1 MDYIEQLQQYQRRAR
16 QILKLHKNG
25 WTQVEIGE
33 KFGIT
38 KQRVHQILNKMLVK
52 KVLKQPK

>member
-1 MDYIEQLQQYQRRAR
+1 MGYIEQLQKYQRRAR
-16 QILKLHKNG
+16 QILKLHEKG

-38 KQRVHQILNKMLVK
+38 KQRVNQILKNML
-52 KVLKQPK
+52 LKQAK